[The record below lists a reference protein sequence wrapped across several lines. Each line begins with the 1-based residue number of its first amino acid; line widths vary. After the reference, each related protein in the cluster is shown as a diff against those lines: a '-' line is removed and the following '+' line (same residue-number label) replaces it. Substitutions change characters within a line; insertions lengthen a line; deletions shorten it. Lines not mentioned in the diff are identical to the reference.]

1 MKDKTLLDEFAI
13 MAMASIQTR
22 YNSTEDWAT
31 AGYEHAKKIMRIR
44 DKYLAEFL
52 NEEYCRLEGK
62 PLGENIAKE
71 IKPDWLLKLESVA
84 GVSQG
89 YCENTVLPREA
100 RWVAV
105 DFDGSLYCYQHEPV
119 YYEEDGYWDTPITV
133 TDYHKI
139 YNINFPKIKPFT
151 SRNCLA
157 EIKQYE

>member
-52 NEEYCRLEGK
+52 NEEHCRLKRE
-62 PLGENIAKE
+62 PIGENIAKE

-89 YCENTVLPREA
+89 YCENTVLPRGA
-100 RWVAV
+100 RWAAV
-105 DFDGSLYCYQHEPV
+105 DSDGYLYCYQYEPV
-119 YYEEDGYWDTPITV
+119 YYEEDGYWDTPTTV
-133 TDYHKI
+133 TDLMVI
-139 YNINFPKIKPFT
+139 SNINFPKIKPYT
-151 SRNCLA
+151 AQYCLA
-157 EIKQYE
+157 EIE